1 MHQIARKVKHKQ
13 YFDLICFVLHQVK
26 IRSDYLI
33 DIFVQ
38 VMQSIKQTT
47 LREHQ
52 TIYYDQKHSRTKNF
66 KDLTQFL
73 QTEIIPNILNLESII
88 KNDFSSED
96 KISFIEN
103 IITELTKNEEFKKI
117 KSIDFN
123 SLNEETSFYDML
135 ENNSS
140 KLQIRI
146 AKIIQNVDF
155 DTNNSQKS
163 FIKAIEHYK
172 NNNGKLNSS
181 TPKDFLEKNIQSLL
195 FLKR

>member
-1 MHQIARKVKHKQ
+1 
-13 YFDLICFVLHQVK
+13 
-26 IRSDYLI
+26 
-33 DIFVQ
+33 
-38 VMQSIKQTT
+38 
-47 LREHQ
+47 
-52 TIYYDQKHSRTKNF
+52 
-66 KDLTQFL
+66 
-73 QTEIIPNILNLESII
+73 
-88 KNDFSSED
+88 
-96 KISFIEN
+96 
-103 IITELTKNEEFKKI
+103 
-117 KSIDFN
+117 
-123 SLNEETSFYDML
+123 ML

-195 FLKR
+195 FQKDENNIKHFRISLYRATCRLPKTTHNLS